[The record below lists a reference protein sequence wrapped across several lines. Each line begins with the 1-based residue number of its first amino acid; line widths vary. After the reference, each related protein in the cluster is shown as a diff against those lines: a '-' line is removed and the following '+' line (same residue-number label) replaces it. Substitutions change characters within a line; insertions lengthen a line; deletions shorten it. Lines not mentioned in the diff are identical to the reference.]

1 MADNP
6 PNPQRKCRVL
16 VVDDHL
22 DTAHSLALLLRHMG
36 HEVEYAINGYSAL
49 QVADTF
55 RPEVVFV
62 DMFLPDF
69 HGSDLSR
76 QLRVNLLP
84 QSIRIV
90 AVTGQPDDHV
100 RQRAELAGCNDFL
113 LKPLDIEKVE
123 RALDAATG

>member
-22 DTAHSLALLLRHMG
+22 DTAHSLAMLLRHMG

-76 QLRVNLLP
+76 QLRVNLQP
-84 QSIRIV
+84 QPIRIV
-90 AVTGQPDDHV
+90 AVTGQPDEHV

-123 RALDAATG
+123 RALDTTTR

>member
-1 MADNP
+1 MAEHTP
-6 PNPQRKCRVL
+6 HAPRKCRVL

-22 DTAHSLALLLRHMG
+22 DAAHSLATLLRHMG

-49 QVADTF
+49 QVADSF

-76 QLRVNLLP
+76 QLRVNLRPHPL
-84 QSIRIV
+84 RIV

-113 LKPLDIEKVE
+113 LKPLDIQKVE
-123 RALDAATG
+123 RALEAATK